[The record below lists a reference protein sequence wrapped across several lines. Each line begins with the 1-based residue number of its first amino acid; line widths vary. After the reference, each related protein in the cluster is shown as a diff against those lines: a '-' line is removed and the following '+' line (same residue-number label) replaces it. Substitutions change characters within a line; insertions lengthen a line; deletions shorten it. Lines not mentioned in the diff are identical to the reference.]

1 VVDVVIEHRPS
12 KLPFVVLIVA
22 CLATIVVVPMIGAGH
37 VGWVDVRTGLSE
49 SGTVGGQIFW
59 RVRVPRLLLGILAGS
74 ALAAAG
80 VAFQSMFRN
89 PLASP
94 FTLGV
99 ASGAGLGAALAMS
112 LAGTWAIL
120 GTGWAVSAAA
130 FAGAMGSVLIVYG
143 LAGVRRGFSS
153 NTLLLAGVSIG
164 FVCSAMIL
172 LIQYLSSQAVTNATI
187 RWLMGSVDP
196 LTGYAAFKYS
206 LPLVLVGLALLAWH
220 WREMDLLMMG
230 DLVAA
235 GRGVNVRR
243 SRRWIYFSASVM
255 VAAVVAQTGPIAFV
269 GLVVPHM
276 VRMAVG
282 PTHGRLLPAALLGGA
297 IFLPVCDVVA
307 ANGMRWMTH
316 SATAAG
322 QLSALSIPVGVLTSL
337 IGGIFFLAMLLGRRS
352 EAPIL

>member
-1 VVDVVIEHRPS
+1 MTDYRKS
-12 KLPFVVLIVA
+12 KLPFVGLIGA
-22 CLATIVVVPMIGAGH
+22 CLATTLIVPMIGAGH
-37 VGWVDVRTGLSE
+37 VGWADIRTGLTD
-49 SGTVGGQIFW
+49 SGTVAGQIFW
-59 RVRVPRLLLGILAGS
+59 RVRVPRLLLGMLAGS
-74 ALAAAG
+74 ALSAAG

-112 LAGTWAIL
+112 LAATWPIL
-120 GTGWAVSAAA
+120 GTGWAVSLAA
-130 FAGAMGSVLIVYG
+130 FLGAMGSVFIVYG

-187 RWLMGSVDP
+187 RWLMGSVEP
-196 LTGYAAFKYS
+196 LTGYAAFTYS
-206 LPLVLVGLALLAWH
+206 LPLVLVGLAMLVWH

-243 SRRWIYFSASVM
+243 ARRWIYFSASVM

-269 GLVVPHM
+269 GLVVPHL

-297 IFLPVCDVVA
+297 VFLPVCDVVA
-307 ANGMRWMTH
+307 ANAMRWL
-316 SATAAG
+316 SRPATPAAE
-322 QLSALSIPVGVLTSL
+322 LSALSIPVGVLTNL
-337 IGGIFFLAMLLGRRS
+337 IGGVFFLGMLLGRRS
-352 EAPIL
+352 ETPTL